1 MISLHHARCVT
12 EHWKCFLSA
21 TILRLQDRELER
33 HALRA
38 SRDGQVVDEF

>member
-1 MISLHHARCVT
+1 MISLHHARFVP

-21 TILRLQDRELER
+21 SILRLHDRELVR
-33 HALRA
+33 HARRA